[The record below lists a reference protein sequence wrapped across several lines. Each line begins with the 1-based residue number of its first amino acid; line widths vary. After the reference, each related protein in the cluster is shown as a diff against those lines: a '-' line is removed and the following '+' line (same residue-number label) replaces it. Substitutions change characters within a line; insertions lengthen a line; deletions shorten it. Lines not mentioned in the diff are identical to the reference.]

1 MVLKLT
7 VLHVLNQRQIELRH
21 IILVHVEQDV
31 ADHDNAL
38 LNLLPNAIELSQEL
52 LIVGHFDILSNW
64 LQELNRGVL
73 NAFVEHLSVLVE
85 NEAVGGPVE
94 LFVAQTACLL
104 IIDLVDSIL
113 DCFPVLLNLR
123 TLHVCISHFVP
134 VNQKLV
140 GWKT

>member
-1 MVLKLT
+1 MVFKLT

-52 LIVGHFDILSNW
+52 LVVGHFDILSNW

-85 NEAVGGPVE
+85 NKAVGGPVE
-94 LFVAQTACLL
+94 LFVAQTARLL

-113 DCFPVLLNLR
+113 DGLPVLLGLR
-123 TLHVCISHFVP
+123 ALHVCVP
-134 VNQKLV
+134 HLVSVNQELV
-140 GWKT
+140 CW

>member
-1 MVLKLT
+1 MVFKLT

-113 DCFPVLLNLR
+113 DGLPVLLGLR
-123 TLHVCISHFVP
+123 ALHVRVP
-134 VNQKLV
+134 HLVSVNQELV
-140 GWKT
+140 CW

>member
-1 MVLKLT
+1 MVFKLT

-94 LFVAQTACLL
+94 LFVAQTARLL

-113 DCFPVLLNLR
+113 DGLPVLLGLR
-123 TLHVCISHFVP
+123 ALHVRVP
-134 VNQKLV
+134 HLVSVNQELV
-140 GWKT
+140 CW